1 MARNRARKTQSII
14 GRPKKAEAARTHVV
28 AFRLTP
34 AEAFRLADK
43 ANRSGLTPADYARLK
58 AMTGIARAKKKV
70 PGTEPIFGEA
80 TRAIFHE
87 VRRQGVNLNQLA
99 HHCNRHQVPPPP
111 EVVALAQE
119 LLALWQK
126 LLKA

>member
-1 MARNRARKTQSII
+1 MARGRPKKLQAII
-14 GRPKKAEAARTHVV
+14 GRPKKAEEARTRVV

-58 AMTGIARAKKKV
+58 ALTGIARAKKKV
-70 PGTEPIFGEA
+70 PGTAPVFGEA

-111 EVVALAQE
+111 EVVALAHE
-119 LLALWQK
+119 LLALWQR

>member
-1 MARNRARKTQSII
+1 MPRNRARKAHAII
-14 GRPKKAEAARTHVV
+14 GRPKKADAARTQVI

-34 AEAFRLADK
+34 AEAFRLAGK
-43 ANRSGLTPADYARLK
+43 AERSGLTLADYARLR
-58 AMTGIARAKKKV
+58 ALTGIARSRKKV
-70 PGTEPIFGEA
+70 PDTAPLFGEM

-111 EVVALAQE
+111 EIVALARE
-119 LLALWQK
+119 LLALWQR
-126 LLKA
+126 LLKT